1 MDSPSPIFTLI
12 LFHSSQLG
20 PEGPDP
26 SGSVPKSLICAPP
39 RALYSQGGGH
49 CLHCLTF
56 SRSGTRAAG
65 LGGTCL
71 H

>member
-1 MDSPSPIFTLI
+1 MGSPSPIFTLI

-20 PEGPDP
+20 PEGPNP

-39 RALYSQGGGH
+39 RALYSQGGGR
-49 CLHCLTF
+49 CLTF
-56 SRSGTRAAG
+56 SRSGTWAAG